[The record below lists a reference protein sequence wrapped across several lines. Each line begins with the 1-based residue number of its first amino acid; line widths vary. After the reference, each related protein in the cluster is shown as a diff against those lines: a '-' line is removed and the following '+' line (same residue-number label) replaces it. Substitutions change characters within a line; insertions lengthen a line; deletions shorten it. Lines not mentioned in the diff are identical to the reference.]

1 MNILLI
7 YPKYPNT
14 FWSFKY
20 ALRFIRKG
28 ASYPPLGLLTVAA
41 LLPEEWNL
49 RLVDLNTRRLR
60 KNHINWADYVFI
72 SAMSIQDQSVRDI
85 VKVCQE
91 AGKKIVA
98 GGPLF
103 SANPDKYPLIDH
115 LVLDEAEHTLPKF
128 LKDLKAGK
136 AKRIY
141 RSEDKPDIRKTPI
154 PRWDLINMKDYASM
168 NIQYSRGCPFNCEFC
183 DIVSLYGRS
192 PRTKTKDQV
201 IRELDALYNRG
212 WRGGGFFVDDNF
224 IGNKKKLK
232 EEILPAIRTWMQDHK
247 YPFTFTTEASV
258 NMADDDDLMESMVR
272 AGFRSVFLGIESPNE
287 ASLAECNKTQNI
299 NRDLLASIK
308 KIQDKG
314 MMVHGGFIVGFD
326 SDHPGVFEGLIRF
339 IEESGIIVAM
349 VGLLNA
355 PRGTKLYKRLEKEKR
370 LVKNMTGDNT
380 DLSMNFIPKLDYRLL
395 INGYKRVVA
404 SIYTPKA
411 YYKRV
416 INFLKDFNPGKGP
429 SFRLDLAYVGALLK
443 SILVLGALGKERIY
457 FWKLFFWSLFR
468 RPRLFPMAITYAIYG
483 FHFRKIFKT

>member
-1 MNILLI
+1 
-7 YPKYPNT
+7 
-14 FWSFKY
+14 
-20 ALRFIRKG
+20 
-28 ASYPPLGLLTVAA
+28 
-41 LLPEEWNL
+41 
-49 RLVDLNTRRLR
+49 
-60 KNHINWADYVFI
+60 
-72 SAMSIQDQSVRDI
+72 
-85 VKVCQE
+85 
-91 AGKKIVA
+91 
-98 GGPLF
+98 
-103 SANPDKYPLIDH
+103 
-115 LVLDEAEHTLPKF
+115 
-128 LKDLKAGK
+128 
-136 AKRIY
+136 
-141 RSEDKPDIRKTPI
+141 
-154 PRWDLINMKDYASM
+154 
-168 NIQYSRGCPFNCEFC
+168 
-183 DIVSLYGRS
+183 
-192 PRTKTKDQV
+192 
-201 IRELDALYNRG
+201 
-212 WRGGGFFVDDNF
+212 
-224 IGNKKKLK
+224 
-232 EEILPAIRTWMQDHK
+232 
-247 YPFTFTTEASV
+247 
-258 NMADDDDLMESMVR
+258 MESMVR

-416 INFLKDFNPGKGP
+416 IDFLKDFNPGKGP